1 MFKRAK
7 LGGLAGFF
15 HVQDFASLIVTAF
28 WAGAMRHLF
37 LVAVGAFGKGVTLKS
52 VVSAP
57 G

>member
-1 MFKRAK
+1 MFNDRNS
-7 LGGLAGFF
+7 GLAGFF